1 MRLLRSLLVFK
12 LGVWVGVMGAAR
24 LIKGVVPSRGDE
36 ESDEVALAAI
46 LDGVELKSRAKAFKG
61 GSMLAWFGGIDADLR
76 EAELAPEARLSLNAL
91 WGGIKIETPP
101 GWRVESSVKTLAGGV
116 DVPAPAMAGE
126 GPVLTVEGMALFG
139 GIEVSQPQPAPTRS
153 EGQESALP

>member
-12 LGVWVGVMGAAR
+12 LGVWVGMMGAASVMKR
-24 LIKGVVPSRGDE
+24 ALPSVGGAD
-36 ESDEVALAAI
+36 SDEVALTAI
-46 LDGVELKSRAKAFKG
+46 LDGVDLKSQAKAFKG

-101 GWRVESSVKTLAGGV
+101 GWRVESNVKTLAGGV
-116 DVPAPAMAGE
+116 DVPTAEEAD

-139 GIEVSQPQPAPTRS
+139 GIQVSRSQPSPTRS
-153 EGQESALP
+153 EGRESALP

>member
-12 LGVWVGVMGAAR
+12 LGVWVGMMGAAR

-91 WGGIKIETPP
+91 WGGITIETPP

-116 DVPAPAMAGE
+116 DVPTPAAAD
-126 GPVLTVEGMALFG
+126 GPVLAVEGMALFG
-139 GIEVSQPQPAPTRS
+139 GIEVSQPQPSPTRS
-153 EGQESALP
+153 EGRESALP

>member
-1 MRLLRSLLVFK
+1 
-12 LGVWVGVMGAAR
+12 

-76 EAELAPEARLSLNAL
+76 EAELAPEARLSLHAL
-91 WGGIKIETPP
+91 WGGIQIETPP
-101 GWRVESSVKTLAGGV
+101 GWRVESNVKTLAGGV
-116 DVPAPAMAGE
+116 DVPTAAAD

-139 GIEVSQPQPAPTRS
+139 GIEVS
-153 EGQESALP
+153 